1 MINKNR
7 GSRKDYRKHH
17 LEKNMGLKLPKSR
30 ASEVASIEAA
40 TTTTHSIISIPQS
53 SESQTKKLD
62 LNKNL
67 DLAVDSEYAQKI
79 IDDVL
84 QLQVL
89 AITSYIP
96 SLNSAEY
103 FDKDELDE
111 DFNVVGA
118 HLERQGY
125 QVEKVSKRNLEEKLQ
140 KLWNRY
146 YPKGKVS
153 DLTEFAA
160 KKVVLIEFENLG
172 IDIAKCELTIDK
184 RKKVKIKFKKIKV
197 TLSGFFLFADLFK
210 IFGSNWRYIWT
221 ETAKLLQY
229 RTIKIMG
236 VVRYALAID
245 GVPHDIELEIFDD
258 RYVFPPRYGSLE
270 GQSKTYGIELN
281 KISISEEIKKR
292 YGDDVTEKWCKS
304 NMDIVR
310 VRYPD
315 VFQEYAK
322 RDTVTTWQL
331 HKKLIEMLKEVMQA
345 LDLNAE
351 EVGLEE
357 NFRFDLAETC
367 GKNIENILRA
377 LIYKHFGNTELIDK
391 LMASGRSEAL
401 AKLDGNQY
409 GILPSKVTGGLLF
422 TRTAKLSKII
432 GTLLDL
438 DEASCYATALCAMTL
453 YLGQPVH
460 LTYKHDKFTLGEIY
474 KLIHKMK
481 IPKDAWKVKVSGK
494 LKEAINTLIL
504 GDLRFDPEK
513 DILTDPERYKMPT
526 EYGDEEDTI
535 NLIDAEK
542 TGDAAKHTKVFY
554 KEIKHGTVTEATMT
568 ALSDLPYEWYKEF
581 ENLEVDALIY
591 YHPDLI
597 ANSIEEYESLAANLP
612 ASHIKEFLT
621 PDLQKESKTQLSKAN
636 VSLAF
641 PIGDYYK
648 TVKDL
653 RKQYKNANNPVQ
665 EIFKLIL
672 NSTYGVMAS
681 IVMKVNNPIA
691 ANWIT
696 SCARAAAWRMTNA
709 LNGFAP
715 ITDGTGFKLETV
727 PFGKTFLELLKANP
741 NYLIEYD
748 DTITNNFTL
757 SKPFNSDGAFNQ
769 IFIDHLESFLGKSDW
784 LTRMYGYDLKS
795 EKGSYT
801 YNSHYNTG
809 AGNYVK
815 SGDWGDTFKCRSYQE
830 LPELTEWFKAACEG
844 NYKTHLIYCEKEVIK
859 LSQGS
864 IDAIRIL
871 KDAGDVANNNK
882 RRIMMPAELA
892 VQIAADGI
900 AHPMGFSKNGV
911 KLLKLISP
919 SQFMC
924 QDEQQYKIL
933 SNAYDECKRISKSL
947 LPRNNWERN
956 LDVDYLKTFKG
967 YGTEGVFE
975 VDIRE
980 ELDYAAYNQ
989 ISPCGLGFEVLVWG
1003 NQEIHTI
1010 QDARVRIAEVL
1021 KEYKL
1026 ESSGQFNLRA
1036 QLNLLRSIN
1045 NLENHK
1051 YITHLLAATQI
1062 IKLNFEHDYRVTLAN
1077 SVEQPT
1083 VRVCYQEDIT
1093 DLKRENSKL

>member
-1 MINKNR
+1 MNI
-7 GSRKDYRKHH
+7 
-17 LEKNMGLKLPKSR
+17 KLPKSR
-30 ASEVASIEAA
+30 MSEIASIESA
-40 TTTTHSIISIPQS
+40 TTPTHSVISIPQF
-53 SESQTKKLD
+53 SETEPKKQNLSEK
-62 LNKNL
+62 LNFAI
-67 DLAVDSEYAQKI
+67 DCEYAQKA
-79 IDDVL
+79 IDDLL
-84 QLQVL
+84 QLKVL
-89 AITSYIP
+89 AVTSYIP
-96 SLNSAEY
+96 SLDSEEY
-103 FDKDELDE
+103 FDMEELDE
-111 DFNVVGA
+111 DFNVVGK

-125 QVEKVSKRNLEEKLQ
+125 QVEKVYKRELEEKLQ
-140 KLWNRY
+140 KLWGRY
-146 YPKGKVS
+146 YPKGKAS
-153 DLTEFAA
+153 DLTEFIA
-160 KKVVLIEFENLG
+160 KRVVVIEFENLG
-172 IDIAKCELTIDK
+172 IDIEKCELTIDK
-184 RKKVKIKFKKIKV
+184 RKKIKIKFNKIKV
-197 TLSGFFLFADLFK
+197 TLNGFFLYADLFK
-210 IFGSNWRYIWT
+210 IFGNNWRYIWT

-236 VVRYALAID
+236 IVRYAYVLD
-245 GVPHDIELEIFDD
+245 GIPTDIELEIFDD
-258 RYVFPPRYGSLE
+258 RYVFPPRHGSLE
-270 GQSKTYGIELN
+270 GQARTYGVELN

-315 VFQEYAK
+315 VFREYAK

-331 HKKLIEMLKEVMQA
+331 HKKLIEMLKEVMKA
-345 LDLNAE
+345 LDLDAE
-351 EVGLEE
+351 EANLEE
-357 NFRFDLAETC
+357 SFKFDLAETC
-367 GKNIENILRA
+367 GRNIENILRA
-377 LIYKHFGNTELIDK
+377 LIYKHFGNTDLVDK

-422 TRTAKLSKII
+422 TRTAKLAQII

-460 LTYKHDKFTLGEIY
+460 LTYKHNKFTLGEIY

-494 LKEAINTLIL
+494 LHKAINTLIL
-504 GDLRFDPEK
+504 NDLRFDSDK
-513 DILTDPERYKMPT
+513 DILTDPERYRMPT
-526 EYGDEEDTI
+526 EYSDEDETI
-535 NLIDAEK
+535 NLIDADK

-568 ALSDLPYEWYKEF
+568 ALSDLPYEWYEEF

-597 ANSIEEYESLAANLP
+597 ANSIEEYKLLVADLP
-612 ASHIKEFLT
+612 VSHIQELLT

-653 RKQYKNANNPVQ
+653 RKQYKDANNPVQ

-672 NSTYGVMAS
+672 NSTYGVMAC

-696 SCARAAAWRMTNA
+696 SCARAAAWRMVNA

-715 ITDGTGFKLETV
+715 ITDGTGFKLESV

-748 DTITNNFTL
+748 DSITNNFTL

-784 LTRMYGYDLKS
+784 LTRMYKYDLKS

-801 YNSHYNTG
+801 YNCHSNTG

-815 SGDWGDTFKCRSYQE
+815 SGEWGDTFKCRSYQE
-830 LPELTEWFKAACEG
+830 LPELIEWFKEACKG

-864 IDAIRIL
+864 IDAIKIL

-882 RRIMMPAELA
+882 RRILMPAELA

-900 AHPMGFSKNGV
+900 CHPMGFSKNGV

-924 QDEQQYKIL
+924 QDEQQYKLL
-933 SNAYDECKRISKSL
+933 SNAYDECKRISKFL
-947 LPRNNWERN
+947 LPRANWEKA
-956 LDVDYLKTFKG
+956 LDLDYLKTFKG
-967 YGTEGVFE
+967 YGTDGVFE
-975 VDIRE
+975 VKQYE

-1003 NQEIHTI
+1003 NREIKSI
-1010 QDARVRIAEVL
+1010 QDARIRIAEVL
-1021 KEYKL
+1021 EKHQLDEAGK
-1026 ESSGQFNLRA
+1026 FNLRA
-1036 QLNLLRSIN
+1036 ILKLQRNIE
-1045 NLENHK
+1045 NLENNK

-1062 IKLNFEHDYRVTLAN
+1062 IKVNFEYEYRQTLAN
-1077 SVEQPT
+1077 SVGQPT
-1083 VRVCYQEDIT
+1083 MRVCYQEDIT